1 MIRIGMI
8 CASLFSTILTN
19 KTLTIMTWPSCE
31 MTEDNK
37 INLNKVICTQ
47 CKATLMIRPT
57 EKRCPV
63 CGGLLPHADERSWR
77 ILSIYTFRQWS
88 ENGNIHSWQ
97 SLPQVWRHWS
107 APNKTQ
113 FLDAFSTR
121 KQILSLWALWGEVS
135 LCAWASFDQLA
146 IWGGC
151 LAPPHDHNPTSMFD
165 ESPRY
170 PGSFSFTHQSPLPS
184 PCQHTE
190 VVLFVT
196 I

>member
-1 MIRIGMI
+1 MYSVQGDAVDQADWKEMPSLWGSP
-8 CASLFSTILTN
+8 ASRWWEKLTN
-19 KTLTIMTWPSCE
+19 
-31 MTEDNK
+31 
-37 INLNKVICTQ
+37 IN
-47 CKATLMIRPT
+47 P
-57 EKRCPV
+57 
-63 CGGLLPHADERSWR
+63 GL
-77 ILSIYTFRQWS
+77 RQWS

-97 SLPQVWRHWS
+97 GLPQVWRHWS

-113 FLDAFSTR
+113 FLDALSTR
-121 KQILSLWALWGEVS
+121 KQVLSLWALWGEVF

-165 ESPRY
+165 EWPRY